1 MISYHSPVIFKLQL
15 DCGER
20 ERVEWERTPFIYNPT
35 TPKIDHRVTNQINNH
50 IDDSDDSDDSF
61 IY

>member
-15 DCGER
+15 VCGER

-35 TPKIDHRVTNQINNH
+35 TPKIDHCVTNQVI
-50 IDDSDDSDDSF
+50 IDDSDDSL
-61 IY
+61 IYYKMV